1 MSDQIKC
8 PWLFSL
14 GIAGAIASNPAMA
27 DLTDGASVTVTA
39 RNFYLDRD
47 YKGESPQSAAR
58 EWAQGFILR
67 ANSGFTEGPVGFGLD
82 LTGMIGVKLDSSPD
96 RTGTQLLAYDPQDR
110 EARDE
115 YSEMGVAL
123 KAKSRRQNWLWARIF
138 RAFRSSPR
146 AQLDFSHSRSWGHT
160 LLPRTSVN

>member
-123 KAKSRRQNWLWARIF
+123 KAKVSETKLAVGTHF
-138 RAFRSSPR
+138 PS
-146 AQLDFSHSRSWGHT
+146 
-160 LLPRTSVN
+160 LPVI